1 MEDSRQMNDMEK
13 IDNSAVM
20 GVVRR
25 FLTSRLSVVMV
36 LAALLLGVSAILIT
50 PREEEPQIVVPMADI
65 FVQAPGATA
74 EEVEQLVATPLE
86 RLLWQVDGVEYVYS
100 MAQRD
105 MAVVT
110 VRFFVG
116 EDRENS
122 LVKLYNRINMNVDR
136 ATPLVRGWVVKP
148 VEIDD
153 VPIVG
158 ITLYSA
164 THDDFQLRRVGEE
177 LLARLSEVKNVS
189 GTSIVGGRKR
199 EVRVELHPERL
210 EGFGISLPEVT
221 RALSVSDASI
231 TAGRFSRVNTEY
243 KVVSSSFL
251 KNPAEVKNLVVG
263 VASGRPVYLRDVA
276 EVIDGP
282 EEPDSYSRLG
292 FSRQA
297 VKQKGLAG
305 KNKPMPAVTLAIA
318 KKKGTNAVT
327 VSRDVLKKLDDLKAT
342 LLPHGM
348 ETEVTRNYG
357 QTAQDK
363 VNGLLSALSFAVL
376 SVVILLM
383 IALGW
388 REALVVAVAVPIS
401 FSLALFVNQLFGY
414 TINRVTLF
422 ALILS
427 LGLVVDDP
435 ITNVENIQ
443 RHMADGTKNAMDA
456 TLLAIREVLAPV
468 IMSTI
473 SIIVCFTPLFFITGM
488 MGPYM
493 APMAINVP
501 LTVTFSTLCALTIVP
516 WMTYLLLKGTRVAA
530 KTEAPTPGGRI
541 GALFIR
547 LYKRVVGFFLVSPR
561 RRKALAAGVVLL
573 FFASALL
580 AAVGLVPLKLLPF
593 DNKNEFQLVLDMPEG
608 TPLEAT
614 DAVIRRFTA
623 YLEQVPEVT
632 SMATYTGTASPMD
645 FNGMVRHYYLRQG
658 SHLADIRV
666 NLADKSERQMQSH
679 AIVLRLR
686 TDLEALAEETGAALK
701 IVEVPPGPP
710 VLSTL
715 VAELYGSPETPYGAL
730 IDAAAHV
737 AAAMEDEAFVTDV
750 DTTAEA
756 PHRRVEVTVDREKAA
771 LHGVATQTLM
781 ETLAAAFGG
790 TIPAQVHAEGER
802 TPLNIRV
809 TLPEAK
815 RSGLAAIGSIPV
827 KAGDGSLVPLAE
839 ITTIHTVPEGQP
851 ITHKN
856 LARVVFVTAE
866 MAGRAPAEAV
876 LSLQKKLR
884 HAFADQGIRIQWAGE
899 GEWKITLRVFRDMGI
914 AFAAALLGIYIL
926 LVIQSGSFSMP
937 VLIMMAIPLTILGIM
952 PGFFLLNLV
961 AGTQVGGYPN
971 PVFFTATSM
980 IGMIALGGIV
990 IRNALVLIEFIQD
1003 AMGTGMALFDA
1014 VLESGAKR
1022 LRPIV
1027 LTALTT
1033 AIGAV
1038 PITFDPV
1045 FSGLAWALIF
1055 GLMASTGFTLVII
1068 PVTYYALH
1076 ENLPDGANVDR

>member
-1 MEDSRQMNDMEK
+1 MSDIKR
-13 IDNSAVM
+13 IDNSVVM
-20 GVVRR
+20 GVVRL
-25 FLTSRLSVVMV
+25 FLTSKLSVIMVM
-36 LAALLLGVSAILIT
+36 AALLLGMVAIFIT

-65 FVQAPGATA
+65 YVQAPGATA

-86 RLLWQVDGVEYVYS
+86 RLLWQIDGVEYVYS
-100 MAQRD
+100 MARRD

-116 EDRENS
+116 ESREHS
-122 LVKLYNRINMNVDR
+122 LVKLYNKIDMNIDKV
-136 ATPLVRGWVVKP
+136 APLIRGWVVKP

-153 VPIVG
+153 VPIVAV
-158 ITLYSA
+158 TLYSRE
-164 THDDFQLRRVGEE
+164 HDDHQLRRVGEE
-177 LLARLSEVKNVS
+177 LLARLAEVKNVS
-189 GTSIVGGRKR
+189 GTRIVGGRKR
-199 EVRVELHPERL
+199 EVRVELQPERMKGMDVSIL
-210 EGFGISLPEVT
+210 DVN
-221 RALSVSDASI
+221 RALSVSDASV
-231 TAGRFSRVNTEY
+231 TAGRFSRVDTEY
-243 KVVSSSFL
+243 TVTSSSFL
-251 KNPAEVKNLVVG
+251 KNAGEVNRLVVG
-263 VASGRPVYLRDVA
+263 VASGRPVYLQDVA
-276 EVIDGP
+276 EIIDGP
-282 EEPDSYSRLG
+282 EEPRSYSRLG
-292 FSRQA
+292 FSRRA
-297 VKQKGLAG
+297 ARDRNLEGG
-305 KNKPMPAVTLAIA
+305 DESMPAVTLSIA

-327 VSRDVLKKLDDLKAT
+327 VSRDVLKKLDDLKGT

-363 VNGLLSALSFAVL
+363 VNGLLGALTFAVI

-401 FSLALFVNQLFGY
+401 FSLALFVNHLFGY

-443 RHMADGTKNAMDA
+443 RHMAEGTKNAMDA
-456 TLLAIREVLAPV
+456 TLFAIREVLSPV

-473 SIIVCFTPLFFITGM
+473 SIIICFTPLFFITGM

-516 WMTYLLLKGTRVAA
+516 WMTYLLLKGTA
-530 KTEAPTPGGRI
+530 
-541 GALFIR
+541 GALKKGNPAPKAQPANPVVR
-547 LYKRVVGFFLVSPR
+547 LYKAVVGFFLVSPK
-561 RRKALAAGVVLL
+561 RRKTLAVGVLL
-573 FFASALL
+573 LFIASALL

-593 DNKNEFQLVLDMPEG
+593 DNKNEFQLILDMPEG
-608 TPLEAT
+608 TTLETT
-614 DAVIRRFTA
+614 DAMVRRFEA
-623 YLEQVPEVT
+623 YLKKVTEVT
-632 SMATYTGTASPMD
+632 SIATYTGTASPMD

-666 NLADKSERQMQSH
+666 NLTDKSERSMQSH

-686 TDLEALAEETGAALK
+686 SDLEALAQETGATLN

-710 VLSTL
+710 VLATL
-715 VAELYGSPETPYGAL
+715 VAEIYGSPETPYEAL
-730 IDAAAHV
+730 IGAARKV
-737 AAAMEDEAFVTDV
+737 AVTMEGEAFVTDI

-756 PHRRVEVTVDREKAA
+756 PHTRVEVTVDREKAA
-771 LHGVATQTLM
+771 LHGVGTQAIIR
-781 ETLAAAFGG
+781 TLAAASGG
-790 TIPAQVHAEGER
+790 AVPAQVHVTGER
-802 TPLNIRV
+802 SPLNIRV
-809 TLPEAK
+809 ILPLAK
-815 RSGLAAIGSIPV
+815 RTGMAAIGNIPV
-827 KAGDGSLVPLAE
+827 KSADGSMVPLAE
-839 ITTIHTVPEGQP
+839 IATIHTMVEEQP

-856 LARVVFVTAE
+856 LKRVVFVTAE
-866 MAGRAPAEAV
+866 MAGRAPAEAI
-876 LSLQKKLR
+876 LSLQKKVKNT
-884 HAFADQGIRIQWAGE
+884 FSDQGIRINWSGE
-899 GEWKITLRVFRDMGI
+899 GEWKITIRVFRDMGI

-961 AGTQVGGYPN
+961 AAEQVGGYHN

-1003 AMGTGMALFDA
+1003 ATTAGMPLAEA

-1055 GLMASTGFTLVII
+1055 GLLASTLFTLVII

-1076 ENLPDGANVDR
+1076 EKSG

>member
-1 MEDSRQMNDMEK
+1 MSDRNTMDTGV
-13 IDNSAVM
+13 VM
-20 GVVRR
+20 GMVKR
-25 FLTSRLSVVMV
+25 FLTSKLSVIMVM
-36 LAALLLGVSAILIT
+36 AALLLGMAAILIT

-65 FVQAPGATA
+65 YVQAPGATA
-74 EEVEQLVATPLE
+74 EEVEHLVATPLE
-86 RLLWQVDGVEYVYS
+86 QLLWQIDGVEYVYS
-100 MAQRD
+100 MARRD

-116 EDRENS
+116 ESREHS
-122 LVKLYNRINMNVDR
+122 LVKLYNKINMNIDKV
-136 ATPLVRGWVVKP
+136 APLIRGWVVKP

-153 VPIVG
+153 VPIVAV
-158 ITLYSA
+158 TLYSEA
-164 THDDFQLRRVGEE
+164 HDDHQLRRVGEE
-177 LLARLSEVKNVS
+177 LLARLAEVKNVS
-189 GTSIVGGRKR
+189 GTQIVGGRKR
-199 EVRVELHPERL
+199 EVRVALQPERMKGLGVSLL
-210 EGFGISLPEVT
+210 EVN
-221 RALSVSDASI
+221 RALSGSDAAI
-231 TAGRFSRVNTEY
+231 TAGHFSRVNTEY
-243 KVVSSSFL
+243 TVTSSSFL
-251 KNPAEVKNLVVG
+251 KTTGEVKRLVVG
-263 VASGRPVYLRDVA
+263 VASDRPVYLRDVA
-276 EVIDGP
+276 EVMDGP
-282 EEPDSYSRLG
+282 EEPRSYSRLG
-292 FSRQA
+292 FSHQA
-297 VKQKGLAG
+297 VKTRGLEG
-305 KNKPMPAVTLAIA
+305 KETSMPAVTLAIA

-327 VSRDVLKKLDDLKAT
+327 VSRDVLEKLQELKAT
-342 LLPHGM
+342 MVPAGM
-348 ETEVTRNYG
+348 ETEVIRNNG

-363 VNGLLSALSFAVL
+363 VNGLLGSLAFAVL
-376 SVVILLM
+376 SVVVLLM

-401 FSLALFVNQLFGY
+401 FSLALFVNHLFGY

-443 RHMADGTKNAMDA
+443 RHMAEGTKNAMDA
-456 TLLAIREVLAPV
+456 TLYAIGEVLSPV

-516 WMTYLLLKGTRVAA
+516 WMTYLLLKGSGTALKKEAHAPGTAQASRVV
-530 KTEAPTPGGRI
+530 
-541 GALFIR
+541 R
-547 LYKRVVGFFLVSPR
+547 LYRRAVGFFLVSQK
-561 RRKALAAGVVLL
+561 RRKVLAAAVGLL
-573 FFASALL
+573 FIASALL

-593 DNKNEFQLVLDMPEG
+593 DNKNEFQIVLDMPEG
-608 TPLEAT
+608 TTLEST
-614 DAVIRRFTA
+614 DAVVRRFEA
-623 YLEQVPEVT
+623 YLEKVPEVT
-632 SMATYTGTASPMD
+632 SIATYTGTSSPMD

-658 SHLADIRV
+658 SHLADLRV
-666 NLADKSERQMQSH
+666 NLTDKSRRSMQSH

-686 TDLEALAEETGAALK
+686 ADLEALARETGATLN

-710 VLSTL
+710 VLATL
-715 VAELYGSPETPYGAL
+715 VAELYGSPETPYSAL
-730 IDAAAHV
+730 IDAADEV
-737 AAAMEDEAFVTDV
+737 AGTMGEEAFVTDV
-750 DTTAEA
+750 DTTAVA
-756 PHRRVEVTVDREKAA
+756 PHTRVEVTVDREKAA
-771 LHGVATQTLM
+771 LHGVDTRAIIR
-781 ETLAAAFGG
+781 TLAAASGG
-790 TIPAQVHAEGER
+790 AVPAQVHAPRER

-809 TLPEAK
+809 TLPLAS
-815 RSGLAAIGSIPV
+815 RSGMAAIGNIPV
-827 KAGDGSLVPLAE
+827 KTSDGSMVPLAE
-839 ITTIHTVPEGQP
+839 ITTIHTVLEEQP
-851 ITHKN
+851 ILHKN
-856 LARVVFVTAE
+856 LERVVFVTAE

-876 LSLQKKLR
+876 LSLKKKVK
-884 HAFADQGIRIQWAGE
+884 HAFTGTGIRINWSGE

-961 AGTQVGGYPN
+961 TAEQVGGYHN

-1003 AMGTGMALFDA
+1003 ATKAGMPLAEA
-1014 VLESGAKR
+1014 VLQSGSKR

-1055 GLMASTGFTLVII
+1055 GLLASTLFTLVII

-1076 ENLPDGANVDR
+1076 E

>member
-1 MEDSRQMNDMEK
+1 MDTGV
-13 IDNSAVM
+13 VM
-20 GVVRR
+20 GMVKR
-25 FLTSRLSVVMV
+25 FLTSKLSVIMVM
-36 LAALLLGVSAILIT
+36 AALLLGMAAILIT

-65 FVQAPGATA
+65 YVQAPGATA
-74 EEVEQLVATPLE
+74 EEVEHLVATPLE
-86 RLLWQVDGVEYVYS
+86 QLLWQIDGVEYVYS
-100 MAQRD
+100 MARRD

-116 EDRENS
+116 ESREHS
-122 LVKLYNRINMNVDR
+122 LVKLYNKINMNIDKV
-136 ATPLVRGWVVKP
+136 APLIRGWVVKP

-153 VPIVG
+153 VPIVAV
-158 ITLYSA
+158 TLYSEA
-164 THDDFQLRRVGEE
+164 HDDHQLRRVGEE
-177 LLARLSEVKNVS
+177 LLARLAEVKNVS
-189 GTSIVGGRKR
+189 GTQIVGGRKR
-199 EVRVELHPERL
+199 EVRVALQPERMKGLGVSLL
-210 EGFGISLPEVT
+210 EVN
-221 RALSVSDASI
+221 RALSGSDASI
-231 TAGRFSRVNTEY
+231 TAGHFSRVNTEY
-243 KVVSSSFL
+243 TVTSSSFL
-251 KNPAEVKNLVVG
+251 KTTGEVKRLVVG
-263 VASGRPVYLRDVA
+263 VASDRPVYLRDVA
-276 EVIDGP
+276 EVMDGP
-282 EEPDSYSRLG
+282 EEPRSYSRLG
-292 FSRQA
+292 FSHQA
-297 VKQKGLAG
+297 IKTRGLQG
-305 KNKPMPAVTLAIA
+305 KEASMPAVTLAIA

-327 VSRDVLKKLDDLKAT
+327 VSRDVLEKLQELKAT
-342 LLPHGM
+342 MVPAGM
-348 ETEVTRNYG
+348 ETEVIRNNG

-363 VNGLLSALSFAVL
+363 VNGLLGSLAFAVL
-376 SVVILLM
+376 SVVVLLM

-401 FSLALFVNQLFGY
+401 FSLALFVNHLFGY

-443 RHMADGTKNAMDA
+443 RHMAEGTKNAMDA
-456 TLLAIREVLAPV
+456 TLYAIGEVLSPV

-516 WMTYLLLKGTRVAA
+516 WMTYLLLKGSGTALKKEAHVPGTAQASRVV
-530 KTEAPTPGGRI
+530 
-541 GALFIR
+541 R
-547 LYKRVVGFFLVSPR
+547 LYRRAVGFFLVSQK
-561 RRKALAAGVVLL
+561 RRKVLAAAVGLL
-573 FFASALL
+573 FIASALL

-593 DNKNEFQLVLDMPEG
+593 DNKNEFQIVLDMPEG
-608 TPLEAT
+608 TTLEST
-614 DAVIRRFTA
+614 DAVVRRFEA
-623 YLEQVPEVT
+623 YLEKVPEVT
-632 SMATYTGTASPMD
+632 SIATYTGTSSPMD

-658 SHLADIRV
+658 SHLADLRV
-666 NLADKSERQMQSH
+666 NLTDKSRRSMQSH

-686 TDLEALAEETGAALK
+686 ADLEALARETGATLN

-710 VLSTL
+710 VLATL
-715 VAELYGSPETPYGAL
+715 VAELYGSPETPYSAL
-730 IDAAAHV
+730 IDAADEV
-737 AAAMEDEAFVTDV
+737 AGTMGEEAFVTDV
-750 DTTAEA
+750 DTTAVA
-756 PHRRVEVTVDREKAA
+756 PHTRVEVTVDREKAA
-771 LHGVATQTLM
+771 LHGVDTRAIIR
-781 ETLAAAFGG
+781 TLAAASGG
-790 TIPAQVHAEGER
+790 AVPAQVHAPRER

-809 TLPEAK
+809 TLPLAS
-815 RSGLAAIGSIPV
+815 RSGMAAIGNIPV
-827 KAGDGSLVPLAE
+827 KTSDGSMVPLAE
-839 ITTIHTVPEGQP
+839 ITTIHTVLEEQP
-851 ITHKN
+851 ILHKN
-856 LARVVFVTAE
+856 LERVVFVTAE

-876 LSLQKKLR
+876 LSLKKKVK
-884 HAFADQGIRIQWAGE
+884 HAFTGTGIRINWSGE

-961 AGTQVGGYPN
+961 TAEQVGGYHN

-1003 AMGTGMALFDA
+1003 ATKAGMPLAEA
-1014 VLESGAKR
+1014 VLQSGSKR

-1055 GLMASTGFTLVII
+1055 GLLASTLFTLVII

-1076 ENLPDGANVDR
+1076 E

>member
-1 MEDSRQMNDMEK
+1 MSDMEK
-13 IDNSAVM
+13 INNSAVM
-20 GVVRR
+20 GVVKR
-25 FLTSRLSVVMV
+25 FLTSRLSVIMV
-36 LAALLLGVSAILIT
+36 IAALLLGMAAILIT

-65 FVQAPGATA
+65 YVQAPGATA

-86 RLLWQVDGVEYVYS
+86 RLLWQIDGVEYVYS
-100 MAQRD
+100 MAHRD

-116 EDRENS
+116 ENREDS
-122 LVKLYNRINMNVDR
+122 LTKLYNKINMNIDMV
-136 ATPLVRGWVVKP
+136 APLIRGWVVKP

-158 ITLYSA
+158 ITLYSKD
-164 THDDFQLRRVGEE
+164 HDDFQLRRVGEE

-189 GTSIVGGRKR
+189 GTQIVGGRKR
-199 EVRVELHPERL
+199 EVRVELMPERMKGL
-210 EGFGISLPEVT
+210 GISLPEVN
-221 RALSVSDASI
+221 RALALSDASV
-231 TAGRFSRVNTEY
+231 TAGRFSRVDTDY
-243 KVVSSSFL
+243 KVTSSSFL
-251 KNPAEVKNLVVG
+251 KNLDEVKNLVVG
-263 VASGRPVYLRDVA
+263 VTNGRPVYLRDVA
-276 EVIDGP
+276 EIIDGP
-282 EEPDSYSRLG
+282 EEPTSYSRLG
-292 FSRQA
+292 FSWHAIKER
-297 VKQKGLAG
+297 GIEG
-305 KNKPMPAVTLAIA
+305 SDESMPAVTLAIS

-327 VSRDVLKKLDDLKAT
+327 VSREVLKRLGELQQT
-342 LLPHGM
+342 LLPHGIKA
-348 ETEVTRNYG
+348 EVTRNYG

-363 VNGLLSALSFAVL
+363 VNGLLSSLTFAII

-401 FSLALFVNQLFGY
+401 FSLALFVNHLFGY

-443 RHMADGTKNAMDA
+443 RHMAEGTKNAIDA
-456 TLLAIREVLAPV
+456 TLFAIREVLSPV

-516 WMTYLLLKGTRVAA
+516 WMTYILLKGTGVALKKGEEKA
-530 KTEAPTPGGRI
+530 TPKPDN
-541 GALFIR
+541 LFVR
-547 LYKRVVGFFLVSPR
+547 NYKRIVGFFLASSK
-561 RRKALAAGVVLL
+561 RRKALAAGVVVL
-573 FFASALL
+573 FIASALL

-608 TPLEAT
+608 TTLETT
-614 DAVIRRFTA
+614 DAVVRRFET
-623 YLEQVPEVT
+623 YLKQVPEVT
-632 SMATYTGTASPMD
+632 SIATYTGTASPMD
-645 FNGMVRHYYLRQG
+645 FNGMVRHYFLRQG

-666 NLADKSERQMQSH
+666 NLADKSDRDMQSH

-686 TDLEALAEETGAALK
+686 TELETLATELGADLK

-710 VLSTL
+710 VLSTI
-715 VAELYGSPETPYGAL
+715 VAEIYGDPEIPYEDL
-730 IDAAAHV
+730 VNAAGRV
-737 AAAMEDEAFVTDV
+737 AETMKGEAFVTDI
-750 DTTAEA
+750 DTSAEA
-756 PHRRVEVTVDREKAA
+756 PHTRVEVEVDREKAA
-771 LHGVATQTLM
+771 LHGVDTQTIID
-781 ETLAAAFGG
+781 TLATASGG
-790 TIPAQVHAEGER
+790 AIPAQVHAQGER
-802 TPLNIRV
+802 NPLNIRV
-809 TLPEAK
+809 TLPLAR
-815 RSGLAAIGSIPV
+815 RSGIPALGNIPV
-827 KAGDGSLVPLAE
+827 KAADGSMVPLAE
-839 ITTIHTVPEGQP
+839 ITTIHTVNEAQP

-856 LARVVFVTAE
+856 LERVVFVTAE
-866 MAGRAPAEAV
+866 MAGRAPAEAI
-876 LSLQKKLR
+876 LSLQSKLK
-884 HAFADQGIRIQWAGE
+884 HAFKDQGIRVNWSGE
-899 GEWKITLRVFRDMGI
+899 GEWKITIRVFRDMGI

-952 PGFFLLNLV
+952 PGFFFLNLIT
-961 AGTQVGGYPN
+961 GEQIGGFNN

-1003 AMGTGMALFDA
+1003 AMKAGMGLTEA

-1022 LRPIV
+1022 LRPII

-1055 GLMASTGFTLVII
+1055 GLMASTLFTLVII
-1068 PVTYYALH
+1068 PVTYYALFA
-1076 ENLPDGANVDR
+1076 ED

>member
-1 MEDSRQMNDMEK
+1 MDTGV
-13 IDNSAVM
+13 VM
-20 GVVRR
+20 GMVKR
-25 FLTSRLSVVMV
+25 FLTSKLSVIMVM
-36 LAALLLGVSAILIT
+36 AALLLGMAAILIT

-65 FVQAPGATA
+65 YVQAPGATA
-74 EEVEQLVATPLE
+74 EEVEHLVATPLE
-86 RLLWQVDGVEYVYS
+86 QLLWQIDGVEYVYS
-100 MAQRD
+100 MARRD

-116 EDRENS
+116 ESREHS
-122 LVKLYNRINMNVDR
+122 LVKLYNKINMNIDKV
-136 ATPLVRGWVVKP
+136 APLIRGWVVKP

-153 VPIVG
+153 VPIVAV
-158 ITLYSA
+158 TLYSEA
-164 THDDFQLRRVGEE
+164 HDDHQLRRVGEE
-177 LLARLSEVKNVS
+177 LLARLAEVKNVS
-189 GTSIVGGRKR
+189 GTQIVGGRKR
-199 EVRVELHPERL
+199 EVRVALQPERMKGLGVSLL
-210 EGFGISLPEVT
+210 EVN
-221 RALSVSDASI
+221 RALSGSDAAI
-231 TAGRFSRVNTEY
+231 TAGHFSRVNTEY
-243 KVVSSSFL
+243 TVTSSSFL
-251 KNPAEVKNLVVG
+251 KTTGEVKRLVVG
-263 VASGRPVYLRDVA
+263 VASDRPVYLRDVA
-276 EVIDGP
+276 EVMDGP
-282 EEPDSYSRLG
+282 EEPRSYSRLG
-292 FSRQA
+292 FSHQA
-297 VKQKGLAG
+297 VKTRGLEG
-305 KNKPMPAVTLAIA
+305 KETSMPAVTLAIA

-327 VSRDVLKKLDDLKAT
+327 VSRDVLEKLQELKAT
-342 LLPHGM
+342 MVPAGM
-348 ETEVTRNYG
+348 ETEVIRNNG

-363 VNGLLSALSFAVL
+363 VNGLLGSLAFAVL
-376 SVVILLM
+376 SVVVLLM

-401 FSLALFVNQLFGY
+401 FSLALFVNHLFGY

-443 RHMADGTKNAMDA
+443 RHMAEGTKNAMDA
-456 TLLAIREVLAPV
+456 TLYAIGEVLSPV

-516 WMTYLLLKGTRVAA
+516 WMTYLLLKGSGTALKKEAHAPGTAQASRVV
-530 KTEAPTPGGRI
+530 
-541 GALFIR
+541 R
-547 LYKRVVGFFLVSPR
+547 LYRRAVGFFLVSQK
-561 RRKALAAGVVLL
+561 RRKVLAAAVGLL
-573 FFASALL
+573 FIASALL

-593 DNKNEFQLVLDMPEG
+593 DNKNEFQIVLDMPEG
-608 TPLEAT
+608 TTLEST
-614 DAVIRRFTA
+614 DAVVRRFEA
-623 YLEQVPEVT
+623 YLEKVPEVT
-632 SMATYTGTASPMD
+632 SIATYTGTSSPMD

-658 SHLADIRV
+658 SHLADLRV
-666 NLADKSERQMQSH
+666 NLTDKSRRSMQSH

-686 TDLEALAEETGAALK
+686 ADLEALARETGATLN

-710 VLSTL
+710 VLATL
-715 VAELYGSPETPYGAL
+715 VAELYGSPETPYSAL
-730 IDAAAHV
+730 IDAADEV
-737 AAAMEDEAFVTDV
+737 AGTMGEEAFVTDV
-750 DTTAEA
+750 DTTAVA
-756 PHRRVEVTVDREKAA
+756 PHTRVEVTVDREKAA
-771 LHGVATQTLM
+771 LHGVDTRAIIR
-781 ETLAAAFGG
+781 TLAAASGG
-790 TIPAQVHAEGER
+790 AVPAQVHAPRER

-809 TLPEAK
+809 TLPLAS
-815 RSGLAAIGSIPV
+815 RSGMAAIGNIPV
-827 KAGDGSLVPLAE
+827 KTSDGSMVPLAE
-839 ITTIHTVPEGQP
+839 ITTIHTVLEEQP
-851 ITHKN
+851 ILHKN
-856 LARVVFVTAE
+856 LERVVFVTAE

-876 LSLQKKLR
+876 LSLKKKVK
-884 HAFADQGIRIQWAGE
+884 HAFTGTGIRINWSGE

-961 AGTQVGGYPN
+961 TAEQVGGYHN

-1003 AMGTGMALFDA
+1003 ATKAGMPLAEA
-1014 VLESGAKR
+1014 VLQSGSKR

-1055 GLMASTGFTLVII
+1055 GLLASTLFTLVII

-1076 ENLPDGANVDR
+1076 E

>member
-1 MEDSRQMNDMEK
+1 MSDMEK
-13 IDNSAVM
+13 INNSAVM
-20 GVVRR
+20 GVVRG
-25 FLTSRLSVVMV
+25 FLTSRLSVIMV
-36 LAALLLGVSAILIT
+36 IAALLLGVSAILIT

-65 FVQAPGATA
+65 YVQAPGATA

-86 RLLWQVDGVEYVYS
+86 RLLWQIDGVEYVYS

-116 EDRENS
+116 ESREDS
-122 LVKLYNRINMNVDR
+122 LVKLYNKINMNIDMV
-136 ATPLVRGWVVKP
+136 APLIRGWVVKP

-158 ITLYSA
+158 ITLYSKQ
-164 THDDFQLRRVGEE
+164 HDDFELRRVGEE
-177 LLARLSEVKNVS
+177 LLARLAEVKNVS

-199 EVRVELHPERL
+199 EVRVELLPERMKGL
-210 EGFGISLPEVT
+210 GISLMEVSS
-221 RALSVSDASI
+221 ALSLSDASV
-231 TAGRFSRVNTEY
+231 TAGRFSRVDTEY
-243 KVVSSSFL
+243 KVTSSSFL
-251 KNPAEVKNLVVG
+251 KNLDEVKNLVVG
-263 VASGRPVYLRDVA
+263 VVSGRPVYLQDVA
-276 EVIDGP
+276 KIMDGP
-282 EEPDSYSRLG
+282 EEPASYSRLG
-292 FSRQA
+292 FSWHAIKER
-297 VKQKGLAG
+297 GLEG
-305 KNKPMPAVTLAIA
+305 DESMPAVTLAIA

-327 VSRDVLKKLDDLKAT
+327 VSRDVLKKLDELKAT
-342 LLPHGM
+342 ILPHGI
-348 ETEVTRNYG
+348 EAEVTRNYG

-363 VNGLLSALSFAVL
+363 VNGLLGALTFAVI

-401 FSLALFVNQLFGY
+401 FSLALFMNQLFGY

-443 RHMADGTKNAMDA
+443 RHMAEGTKSAIDA
-456 TLLAIREVLAPV
+456 TLFAIREVLSPV

-516 WMTYLLLKGTRVAA
+516 WMTYLLLKGSGMAI
-530 KTEAPTPGGRI
+530 KTGNGTPKSKPDN
-541 GALFIR
+541 LFVR
-547 LYKRVVGFFLVSPR
+547 TYKQIVGFFLSSPK
-561 RRKALAAGVVLL
+561 RRKGLAAGVVLL
-573 FFASALL
+573 FIASALL

-593 DNKNEFQLVLDMPEG
+593 DNKNEFQIVLDMPEG
-608 TPLEAT
+608 TTLEAT
-614 DAVIRRFTA
+614 DAVVRRFEA
-623 YLEQVPEVT
+623 YLKQVPEVT
-632 SMATYTGTASPMD
+632 SIATYTGTASPMD

-666 NLADKSERQMQSH
+666 NLADKDDRSMQSH

-686 TDLEALAEETGAALK
+686 ADLEALAVETGAALK

-710 VLSTL
+710 VLSTI
-715 VAELYGSPETPYGAL
+715 VAEIYGNPETPYDTL
-730 IDAAAHV
+730 IDAAGYV
-737 AAAMEDEAFVTDV
+737 ADTMQDVAFVTDI

-756 PHRRVEVTVDREKAA
+756 PHTRVEVTVDREKAA
-771 LHGVATQTLM
+771 LHGVGTQTIIQ
-781 ETLAAAFGG
+781 TLAAASGG
-790 TIPAQVHAEGER
+790 AVPAQVHAEKER
-802 TPLNIRV
+802 HPLHIRV
-809 TLPEAK
+809 TLPTAK
-815 RSGLAAIGSIPV
+815 RSGMAALGNIPV
-827 KAGDGSLVPLAE
+827 KAADGSMVPLAE
-839 ITTIHTVPEGQP
+839 ITTIHTVAEVQP
-851 ITHKN
+851 VYHKN
-856 LARVVFVTAE
+856 LERVVFVTAE
-866 MAGRAPAEAV
+866 MAGRAPAEAI
-876 LSLQKKLR
+876 LSLKGKLKN
-884 HAFADQGIRIQWAGE
+884 AFKDQGIRIEWGGE
-899 GEWKITLRVFRDMGI
+899 GEWKITIRVFRDMGI

-952 PGFFLLNLV
+952 PGFFLLNLI
-961 AGTQVGGYPN
+961 AGEHVGGYYN

-1003 AMGTGMALFDA
+1003 AMKQGMDIKEA
-1014 VLESGAKR
+1014 VLASGAKR
-1022 LRPIV
+1022 LRPII

-1055 GLMASTGFTLVII
+1055 GLMASTLFTLVVI
-1068 PVTYYALH
+1068 PVTYYALFA
-1076 ENLPDGANVDR
+1076 EEA

>member
-1 MEDSRQMNDMEK
+1 MEK
-13 IDNSAVM
+13 IDNSALM
-20 GVVRR
+20 GMVKR
-25 FLTSRLSVVMV
+25 FLTSRLSIIMVVT
-36 LAALLLGVSAILIT
+36 ALLLGMAAILIT

-86 RLLWQVDGVEYVYS
+86 RLLWQIDGVEYVYS

-116 EDRENS
+116 ENRENS
-122 LVKLYNRINMNVDR
+122 LVKLYNKIDMNIDR
-136 ATPLVRGWVVKP
+136 ATPLVHGWVVKP

-158 ITLYSA
+158 ITLYSED
-164 THDDFQLRRVGEE
+164 HNDFQLRRVGEE

-189 GTSIVGGRKR
+189 GTQMVGGRKR
-199 EVRVELHPERL
+199 EVRVELLPERM

-221 RALSVSDASI
+221 RALAVSDASI
-231 TAGRFSRVNTEY
+231 TAGKFSRVNTEY
-243 KVVSSSFL
+243 KVISSSFL
-251 KNPAEVKNLVVG
+251 KTVSEVKNLVVG
-263 VASGRPVYLRDVA
+263 VTNGRPVYLQDVA

-282 EEPDSYSRLG
+282 EEPLSYSRLG
-292 FSRQA
+292 FSWNAR
-297 VKQKGLAG
+297 KERGLEG
-305 KNKPMPAVTLAIA
+305 SDDSLPAVTLAIA

-327 VSRDVLKKLDDLKAT
+327 VSREVLKKLEELKAT
-342 LLPHGM
+342 LLPHGIQ
-348 ETEVTRNYG
+348 TEVTRNYG

-363 VNGLLSALSFAVL
+363 VNGLLSSLAFAIL

-401 FSLALFVNQLFGY
+401 FSLALFVNHLFGY

-443 RHMADGTKNAMDA
+443 RHMAEGTKNAIDA
-456 TLLAIREVLAPV
+456 TLIAIREVLSPV

-473 SIIVCFTPLFFITGM
+473 SIIICFTPLFFITGM

-516 WMTYLLLKGTRVAA
+516 WMTYLLLKGSQVALKKEVQNPKA
-530 KTEAPTPGGRI
+530 KPDN
-541 GALFIR
+541 LFIR
-547 LYKRVVGFFLVSPR
+547 LYKGVMRFFLLSSR
-561 RRKALAAGVVLL
+561 RRKTLAAGVVLL
-573 FFASALL
+573 FIASALL

-614 DAVIRRFTA
+614 DAVVRRFEVF
-623 YLEQVPEVT
+623 LKKVPEVT
-632 SMATYTGTASPMD
+632 SIATYTGTTSPMD

-666 NLADKSERQMQSH
+666 NLADKSKRSMQSH

-686 TDLEALAEETGAALK
+686 TELEDLALECGVDLK

-715 VAELYGSPETPYGAL
+715 VAEIYGSPETPYETL
-730 IDAAAHV
+730 IDAARQV
-737 AAAMEDEAFVTDV
+737 SDTLGGEAFVTDI

-756 PHRRVEVTVDREKAA
+756 SHHRVEVTVDREKAA
-771 LHGVATQTLM
+771 IHGVGTQTLM
-781 ETLAAAFGG
+781 ATLSAASGG
-790 TIPAQVHAEGER
+790 TVSAQLHAKGER

-809 TLPEAK
+809 TLPLSK
-815 RSGLAAIGSIPV
+815 RSGMAAIGSIPV
-827 KAGDGSLVPLAE
+827 KTSDGSMVPLAE
-839 ITTIHTVPEGQP
+839 ITTLHTVEEVQP
-851 ITHKN
+851 IYHKN
-856 LARVVFVTAE
+856 LERVVFVTAE

-876 LSLQKKLR
+876 LSLQSKLK
-884 HAFADQGIRIQWAGE
+884 HSFQDQGIRINWAGE

-926 LVIQSGSFSMP
+926 LVVQSGSFSMP
-937 VLIMMAIPLTILGIM
+937 VLIMMAIPLTLLGIM
-952 PGFFLLNLV
+952 PGFFLLNLLT
-961 AGTQVGGYPN
+961 AEQVGGFHN

-1003 AMGTGMALFDA
+1003 AMKAGMPLADA
-1014 VLESGAKR
+1014 VLESGVKR
-1022 LRPIV
+1022 LRPII

-1055 GLMASTGFTLVII
+1055 GLLASTLFTLVII

-1076 ENLPDGANVDR
+1076 EKP